1 MDYLKTQEE
10 LDEYYSNTLII
21 QYNGKKRAKA
31 TIKLLSRLIL
41 DEMLLLQI
49 RDAFDWRTAVG
60 AQLDIIG
67 KWVGVSRT
75 YNGNLFFNQPIFS
88 YPKSNDLVPD
98 DLTTPFQH
106 GYSEF
111 STFDTDVATGD
122 IAELTYKNVGY
133 VEQKLSDDNYRT
145 VIGLKIIK
153 NSINHTQKNIDDAI
167 WDYFN
172 GQVYTTWEP
181 HKLVYNYIPDLE
193 TVMEVCFY
201 KNVLP
206 TPTGVEIE
214 LKVVS

>member
-49 RDAFDWRTAVG
+49 RDAFDWKTAVG

-133 VEQKLSDDNYRT
+133 VEQKLSDDDYRT

-172 GQVYTTWEP
+172 GQVYTTWGP
-181 HKLVYNYIPDLE
+181 HKITYNYLPDLE

-206 TPTGVEIE
+206 APTGVAIE

>member
-1 MDYLKTQEE
+1 MNYLEIQEE

-31 TIKLLSRLIL
+31 TIKLLSELIL

-67 KWVGVSRT
+67 KWVGVSRI

-88 YPKSNDLVPD
+88 YPKSNDLVPN

-111 STFDTDVATGD
+111 STFNTDVATGD
-122 IAELTYKNVGY
+122 IAELTYHNVGY

-172 GQVYTTWEP
+172 GQVYTTWGP
-181 HKLVYNYIPDLE
+181 HKITYNYPPDLE

-206 TPTGVEIE
+206 APTGVAI
-214 LKVVS
+214 

>member
-1 MDYLKTQEE
+1 MDYEQIQKE
-10 LDEYYSNTLII
+10 LNDYYSNTLII
-21 QYNGKKRAKA
+21 QYNDKKRAKS
-31 TIKLLSRLIL
+31 TIALLSELIF
-41 DEMLLLQI
+41 DEMLLFKI
-49 RDAFDWRTAVG
+49 RDAFDWKTAVG

-106 GYSEF
+106 GYSAF

-122 IAELTYKNVGY
+122 IAELTYRNIGY
-133 VEQKLSDDNYRT
+133 VEQQLSDDDYRT

-153 NSINHTQKNIDDAI
+153 NSINHTAKNIDDAI
-167 WDYFN
+167 WNYFN
-172 GQVYTTWEP
+172 EQVYTTWDP
-181 HKLVYNYIPDLE
+181 HKVTYNYPASLE

-201 KNVLP
+201 KNVLLA
-206 TPTGVEIE
+206 PTGVEIE
-214 LKVVS
+214 LKVI

>member
-1 MDYLKTQEE
+1 MDYLKIQEE

-21 QYNGKKRAKA
+21 QYNGKRRAKA
-31 TIKLLSRLIL
+31 TIKLLSKLIL

-60 AQLDIIG
+60 AQLDVIG

-88 YPKSNDLVPD
+88 YPKSNDLTPD

-111 STFDTDVATGD
+111 STFDIDVATGD
-122 IAELTYKNVGY
+122 IAELTYQNVGY
-133 VEQKLSDDNYRT
+133 VEQKLSDEDYRT
-145 VIGLKIIK
+145 IIGLKIIK

-181 HKLVYNYIPDLE
+181 HKVIYNYDPSLE
-193 TVMEVCFY
+193 TIIEVCFY

>member
-1 MDYLKTQEE
+1 MNYTEVFQQL
-10 LDEYYSNTLII
+10 LEYYANLLIV
-21 QYNGKKRAKA
+21 QYNGKTRAVA
-31 TIKLLSRLIL
+31 TIQMLVNLIL
-41 DEMLLLQI
+41 ANLLVMQI

-60 AQLDIIG
+60 NQLDIIG
-67 KWVGVSRT
+67 KWVGVTRS
-75 YNGNLFFNQPIFS
+75 YNGDLFWAQPIFS
-88 YPKSNDLVPD
+88 YPESQELVPE

-106 GYSEF
+106 GYSEY
-111 STFDTDVATGD
+111 STFDTDVTTGD
-122 IAELTYKNVGY
+122 IAELTYHNLGY
-133 VEQKLSDDNYRT
+133 VEQKLSDDDYRT

-172 GQVYTTWEP
+172 GQVYTTWGP
-181 HKLVYNYIPDLE
+181 HKLTYNYVPDLE

-206 TPTGVEIE
+206 APTGVEIE